1 VSVVTPWALRV
12 RRAWH
17 CAAHAVSAEDTA
29 TRSRT
34 ARRWPA
40 RPRGAARAGIVIA
53 AIVAAA
59 LLAGLLACLAMR
71 ARRGAAAKKGPANGG
86 FAPPEPS
93 DAGKPAAGQA
103 NPFGKEQHW
112 TSDSDTSSLAKGG
125 RRGATWGAPRWAAP
139 GRTQLQ
145 AAGAG
150 LVAANAGLPLHT

>member
-1 VSVVTPWALRV
+1 MTLQCASPPGASLAQMQPMH
-12 RRAWH
+12 RA
-17 CAAHAVSAEDTA
+17 E
-29 TRSRT
+29 
-34 ARRWPA
+34 
-40 RPRGAARAGIVIA
+40 RGAARAGIVIA

-59 LLAGLLACLAMR
+59 LLARLLACFAMR
-71 ARRGAAAKKGPANGG
+71 ARRGAAAKKGPATGG

-125 RRGATWGAPRWAAP
+125 HRGATWGAPRWAALV
-139 GRTQLQ
+139 RAQLQ

-150 LVAANAGLPLHT
+150 LVSAVTEVPWRTEAPPSGMA

>member
-1 VSVVTPWALRV
+1 MHGHR
-12 RRAWH
+12 
-17 CAAHAVSAEDTA
+17 AAHAVSADDTA
-29 TRSRT
+29 SRSRIV
-34 ARRWPA
+34 RRSPRSA
-40 RPRGAARAGIVIA
+40 PCAVLSAERGAACAGIVIA
-53 AIVAAA
+53 ALVAAA

-71 ARRGAAAKKGPANGG
+71 ARRGAAAKKGPATGG